1 MFRICAICGK
11 GPLPGKK
18 VVRKG
23 LLKKKGGTGSK
34 IVRST
39 KRKFLPNLQK
49 LRIILNGK
57 TTKAYVCTKCLKK
70 GLVQKAI

>member
-1 MFRICAICGK
+1 MHKSCALCGK
-11 GPLPGKK
+11 IPQTGKI

-34 IVRST
+34 TVRWT

-49 LRIILNGK
+49 YALYPMERQGTYISALS
-57 TTKAYVCTKCLKK
+57 VLKRK
-70 GLVQKAI
+70 F

>member
-1 MFRICAICGK
+1 MLRVCAICAKKPMTGK
-11 GPLPGKK
+11 S

-34 IVRST
+34 IVRSN

-49 LRIILNGK
+49 LRIKIGGH
-57 TTKAYVCTKCLKK
+57 TRQAYVCTKCMKA
-70 GLVQKAI
+70 GLVVKAA

>member
-1 MFRICAICGK
+1 MLKICVICKKGK
-11 GPLPGKK
+11 MSGKN

-34 IVRST
+34 IVRAT

-49 LRIILNGK
+49 MRILINGHPQR
-57 TTKAYVCTKCLKK
+57 AYICAKCLKK
-70 GLVQKAI
+70 GNIVKA